1 MQIAG
6 NIFVQLLFSLIL
18 QYSIYC
24 AKKILGHRSVIIIVF
39 IIIIIVVII
48 IIRVVIIIIIVV
60 VIIAGWF
67 FWWFNGIILIKLP
80 EEVLPPGVEHSAAPG
95 GSLQGVD
102 QPIVW
107 ADGAIGASSSCLV
120 LKVSILLS
128 LTLDLFLTFSVE

>member
-1 MQIAG
+1 M
-6 NIFVQLLFSLIL
+6 LIL

-24 AKKILGHRSVIIIVF
+24 AKKILGHRSIIIIVF

-48 IIRVVIIIIIVV
+48 IIIVV
-60 VIIAGWF
+60 VIIAGWY
-67 FWWFNGIILIKLP
+67 FWWFNGIILIFKLP

-102 QPIVW
+102 QSIVW

-120 LKVSILLS
+120 LKVSILFS

>member
-1 MQIAG
+1 M
-6 NIFVQLLFSLIL
+6 
-18 QYSIYC
+18 
-24 AKKILGHRSVIIIVF
+24 GHRSIIIIVF

-60 VIIAGWF
+60 VIIAGWY
-67 FWWFNGIILIKLP
+67 FWWSNGIILIFKLP

-95 GSLQGVD
+95 GSLQGVE

-120 LKVSILLS
+120 LTVSILFS
-128 LTLDLFLTFSVE
+128 LTYSSPSVLNKTELSPPPMTWNWNL